1 MKKRKPWDQM
11 NARELEAATKKYD
24 REFAADREARPLSR
38 TDRAKH
44 RAAKRGRPR
53 IGKGA
58 AKIYI
63 SMERG
68 LLSKAD
74 TYAKRA
80 GISRSELIA
89 RSVRAAIEAAA

>member
-1 MKKRKPWDQM
+1 MKRKKPWDQM
-11 NARELEAATKKYD
+11 NAAELAEATRKYD
-24 REFAADREARPLSR
+24 REFVADREARPLSR
-38 TDRAKH
+38 ADIAKH

-53 IGKGA
+53 VGKGA

-63 SMERG
+63 SMEKG

-74 TYAKRA
+74 AYARRA

-89 RSVRAAIEAAA
+89 RSVRAAIETAA